1 MSTTSYAYIPLI
13 KDYINQSFPYASTG
27 QGRMSFKS
35 DTLYSYKSK
44 LFQRIA
50 PNTYI
55 LDVAISKYS
64 VTTVKHTMRILQA
77 VPSNTTIYRTYIDN
91 DPISNV
97 VDYIS
102 DIKYLISKF
111 TRARSTK
118 PQWQKQINR
127 TYAELQ
133 SYIEFY
139 KLDKRTAAYRQFKK
153 LFAIMFEAKCL

>member
-13 KDYINQSFPYASTG
+13 NDYINQSFPYASTAH
-27 QGRMSFKS
+27 GRMSFKG

-64 VTTVKHTMRILQA
+64 VTTAKHTTHILSLM
-77 VPSNTTIYRTYIDN
+77 PSNAIIYRTYIDN

-97 VDYIS
+97 IDYIS

-118 PQWQKQINR
+118 PQWRKQINR
-127 TYAELQ
+127 TYVELQ

-139 KLDKRTAAYRQFKK
+139 KLDKRTTAYKQFKK

>member
-1 MSTTSYAYIPLI
+1 MSYYYSTLI
-13 KDYINQSFPYASTG
+13 HDYINQSFPYASTA
-27 QGRMSFKS
+27 QGRMSFKG

-64 VTTVKHTMRILQA
+64 VTTAKHTMSILRA
-77 VPSNTTIYRTYIDN
+77 MPSNVTIYRTCINN

-97 VDYIS
+97 IDYVS
-102 DIKYLISKF
+102 DIKYSISKF

-118 PQWQKQINR
+118 PQWQKHIHR

-133 SYIEFY
+133 LYIEFY
-139 KLDKRTAAYRQFKK
+139 KLDKRITAYKQFKQ

>member
-1 MSTTSYAYIPLI
+1 MSYDYTTLI
-13 KDYINQSFPYASTG
+13 YDYINQSAPIGSTA
-27 QGRMSFKS
+27 QGMMSFKG

-50 PNTYI
+50 PNTYV

-64 VTTVKHTMRILQA
+64 VTTAKHTMRILRA
-77 VPSNTTIYRTYIDN
+77 MPSNTVIYRTCIGN

-97 VDYIS
+97 IDYVS
-102 DIKYLISKF
+102 DVKYLISKF

-118 PQWQKQINR
+118 PQWQKHIHR

-139 KLDKRTAAYRQFKK
+139 KLDKRTTAYRQFKQ
-153 LFAIMFEAKCL
+153 LFVILFEAKCL

>member
-1 MSTTSYAYIPLI
+1 MSNYDYTTLI
-13 KDYINQSFPYASTG
+13 HDYINQSSTNG
-27 QGRMSFKS
+27 STAQGRMSFKG
-35 DTLYSYKSK
+35 DILYSYKSK

-64 VTTVKHTMRILQA
+64 VTTAKHTMRILRA
-77 VPSNTTIYRTYIDN
+77 MPSNVVIYRTCIDN

-97 VDYIS
+97 IDYVS
-102 DIKYLISKF
+102 DIKYLINKF

-118 PQWQKQINR
+118 PQWQKHIHR

-139 KLDKRTAAYRQFKK
+139 KLDKRTAAYRQFKQ

>member
-1 MSTTSYAYIPLI
+1 MSYDYSTLI
-13 KDYINQSFPYASTG
+13 NDYINQSFPYASTA
-27 QGRMSFKS
+27 QGRMSFKG

-55 LDVAISKYS
+55 LDAAISKYS
-64 VTTVKHTMRILQA
+64 VTTAKHTMRILRA
-77 VPSNTTIYRTYIDN
+77 MPGNVIIYRTCIDN

-97 VDYIS
+97 IDYVS
-102 DIKYLISKF
+102 DIKYSISKF

-118 PQWQKQINR
+118 PQWQKHIHR

-139 KLDKRTAAYRQFKK
+139 KLDKRTTAYRQFKQ
-153 LFAIMFEAKCL
+153 LFVIMFEAKCL

>member
-1 MSTTSYAYIPLI
+1 MSYNYNSLI
-13 KDYINQSFPYASTG
+13 IDYITQSAPDGTTA
-27 QGRMSFKS
+27 QGRMSFKG

-64 VTTVKHTMRILQA
+64 ITTAKHTMRILQTM
-77 VPSNTTIYRTYIDN
+77 PSNTVIYRTYIDN
-91 DPISNV
+91 DPIGNV
-97 VDYIS
+97 IDYVS

-118 PQWQKQINR
+118 FQWQKHIHR

-139 KLDKRTAAYRQFKK
+139 KLDKRTTAYIQFKQ
-153 LFAIMFEAKCL
+153 LFVILFEAKCL

>member
-1 MSTTSYAYIPLI
+1 MSYNYTTLI
-13 KDYINQSFPYASTG
+13 DNYINQSAPIGSTAE
-27 QGRMSFKS
+27 GRMSFKG

-64 VTTVKHTMRILQA
+64 ITTAKHTMRILRA
-77 VPSNTTIYRTYIDN
+77 MPSNVVIYRTCIDN

-97 VDYIS
+97 IDYVS

-118 PQWQKQINR
+118 PHWQKHIHR

-139 KLDKRTAAYRQFKK
+139 KLDKRTAAYRQFKQ
-153 LFAIMFEAKCL
+153 LFAIMFEAKVL

>member
-1 MSTTSYAYIPLI
+1 MSNYDYTTLI
-13 KDYINQSFPYASTG
+13 HDYINQSSTNG
-27 QGRMSFKS
+27 STAQGRMSFKGGI
-35 DTLYSYKSK
+35 LYSYKSK

-50 PNTYI
+50 SNTYI

-64 VTTVKHTMRILQA
+64 VTTAKHTMRILRA
-77 VPSNTTIYRTYIDN
+77 MPSNVVIYRTCIDN

-97 VDYIS
+97 IDYVS
-102 DIKYLISKF
+102 DIKYSINKF

-118 PQWQKQINR
+118 PQWQKHIYR

-139 KLDKRTAAYRQFKK
+139 KLDKRTAAYRQFKQ
-153 LFAIMFEAKCL
+153 LFVIMFEAKVL

>member
-1 MSTTSYAYIPLI
+1 MSYNYTTLI
-13 KDYINQSFPYASTG
+13 YDYINQSVPEGTTA
-27 QGRMSFKS
+27 QGRMSFKG

-64 VTTVKHTMRILQA
+64 VTTAKHTMRILRA
-77 VPSNTTIYRTYIDN
+77 MPSNVTIYRTCIDN

-97 VDYIS
+97 IDYVS
-102 DIKYLISKF
+102 DIKYSISKF

-118 PQWQKQINR
+118 PQWQKHINR

-133 SYIEFY
+133 SYMEFY
-139 KLDKRTAAYRQFKK
+139 KLDKRTAAYRQFKQ

>member
-1 MSTTSYAYIPLI
+1 MSTTSYDYTALI
-13 KDYINQSFPYASTG
+13 IGYLSGSIDSWSTA
-27 QGRMSFKS
+27 QGRMSFK
-35 DTLYSYKSK
+35 DDILYSYKSK
-44 LFQRIA
+44 LLQRVG

-64 VTTVKHTMRILQA
+64 ITTAKHTMRILRA
-77 VPSNTTIYRTYIDN
+77 MPSNVTIYRTCIDN

-97 VDYIS
+97 IDYIS

-118 PQWQKQINR
+118 PQWQKHIHR

-139 KLDKRTAAYRQFKK
+139 KLDKRTTAYRQFKQ
-153 LFAIMFEAKCL
+153 LFAIMFEAKVL

>member
-1 MSTTSYAYIPLI
+1 MSYNYNSLI
-13 KDYINQSFPYASTG
+13 IDYINQSFPYASTAE
-27 QGRMSFKS
+27 GRMSFKG

-64 VTTVKHTMRILQA
+64 ITTAKHTMRILQTM
-77 VPSNTTIYRTYIDN
+77 PSNTVIYRTYIDN
-91 DPISNV
+91 DPIGNV
-97 VDYIS
+97 IDYVS

-118 PQWQKQINR
+118 FQWQKHIHR

-139 KLDKRTAAYRQFKK
+139 KLDKRTTAYRQFKQ
-153 LFAIMFEAKCL
+153 LFVIMFEAKCL

>member
-1 MSTTSYAYIPLI
+1 MSYDYSTLI
-13 KDYINQSFPYASTG
+13 HDYINQSFQYASTA
-27 QGRMSFKS
+27 QGRMSFKG
-35 DTLYSYKSK
+35 DILYSYKSK

-50 PNTYI
+50 SNTYV

-64 VTTVKHTMRILQA
+64 VTTAKHTSRILYA
-77 VPSNTTIYRTYIDN
+77 MPSNAVIYRTCIDN

-97 VDYIS
+97 IDYVS
-102 DIKYLISKF
+102 DIKYSINKF

-118 PQWQKQINR
+118 PQWQKHIHR

-139 KLDKRTAAYRQFKK
+139 KLDKRTTAYRQFKQ
-153 LFAIMFEAKCL
+153 LFAIMFESKCL

>member
-1 MSTTSYAYIPLI
+1 MSYDYTTLI
-13 KDYINQSFPYASTG
+13 CNYINQSFPYASTA
-27 QGRMSFKS
+27 QGRMSFKG
-35 DTLYSYKSK
+35 DILYSYKSK

-50 PNTYI
+50 PNTYV

-64 VTTVKHTMRILQA
+64 VTTSRHTNLILRNM
-77 VPSNTTIYRTYIDN
+77 PSNVTIYRTCIDN

-97 VDYIS
+97 IDYIS
-102 DIKYLISKF
+102 DIKYSISKF

-118 PQWQKQINR
+118 FQWQKHIHKS
-127 TYAELQ
+127 YAELQ

-139 KLDKRTAAYRQFKK
+139 ELDKRTTAYRQFKQ

>member
-1 MSTTSYAYIPLI
+1 MSYDYTTLI
-13 KDYINQSFPYASTG
+13 RNYLNQSAPDGTTA
-27 QGRMSFKS
+27 QGRMSFKG

-44 LFQRIA
+44 LFQRIG
-50 PNTYI
+50 PNTYV

-64 VTTVKHTMRILQA
+64 VTTAKHTMRILRA
-77 VPSNTTIYRTYIDN
+77 MPSNATIYRTYIDN

-111 TRARSTK
+111 TKARSTK
-118 PQWQKQINR
+118 PQWQKQIKR

-139 KLDKRTAAYRQFKK
+139 KVDKRTTAYRQFKQ
-153 LFAIMFEAKCL
+153 LFVIMFEAKCL

>member
-1 MSTTSYAYIPLI
+1 MSYNYTTLI
-13 KDYINQSFPYASTG
+13 HNYINQSAPIGSTAE
-27 QGRMSFKS
+27 GRMSFKG
-35 DTLYSYKSK
+35 DTLYSYESK

-64 VTTVKHTMRILQA
+64 ITTAKHTMRILLA
-77 VPSNTTIYRTYIDN
+77 MPSNTVIYRTCIDN
-91 DPISNV
+91 DSISNV
-97 VDYIS
+97 IDYIS
-102 DIKYLISKF
+102 YIKYSISKF

-118 PQWQKQINR
+118 PQWQKHIHR
-127 TYAELQ
+127 THAELQ

-139 KLDKRTAAYRQFKK
+139 KLDKRTTTYRQFKQ

>member
-1 MSTTSYAYIPLI
+1 MSYDYTTLI
-13 KDYINQSFPYASTG
+13 YDYINQSAPDGSTA
-27 QGRMSFKS
+27 QGRMSFKG

-64 VTTVKHTMRILQA
+64 ITTAKHTMRILRA
-77 VPSNTTIYRTYIDN
+77 MPDNVTIYRTCIDN
-91 DPISNV
+91 GPISNV
-97 VDYIS
+97 IDYVS
-102 DIKYLISKF
+102 DIKYSIGKF

-118 PQWQKQINR
+118 PQWQKHINR
-127 TYAELQ
+127 TYTELQ

-139 KLDKRTAAYRQFKK
+139 KLDKRTTAYRQFKQ

>member
-1 MSTTSYAYIPLI
+1 MNAPSYDYLSLI
-13 KDYINQSFPYASTG
+13 DNYINQSAPDGYTA
-27 QGRMSFKS
+27 QGKMSFKG

-50 PNTYI
+50 PNTYV
-55 LDVAISKYS
+55 LDAAISKYS
-64 VTTVKHTMRILQA
+64 VTTAKHTSRILRA
-77 VPSNTTIYRTYIDN
+77 IPSNVTIYRTYIDN

-97 VDYIS
+97 IDYIS

-111 TRARSTK
+111 TQAKNTK
-118 PQWQKQINR
+118 PQWQKHIHR

-139 KLDKRTAAYRQFKK
+139 KVDKRTTAYRQFKQ
-153 LFAIMFEAKCL
+153 LFVIMFEAKCL

>member
-1 MSTTSYAYIPLI
+1 MSYNYDSLI
-13 KDYINQSFPYASTG
+13 IDYINQSAPDGTTA
-27 QGRMSFKS
+27 QGRMSFKG
-35 DTLYSYKSK
+35 DILYSYKSK

-50 PNTYI
+50 PNTYV

-64 VTTVKHTMRILQA
+64 VTTAKHTMRILRA
-77 VPSNTTIYRTYIDN
+77 LPSNVTVYRTYIDN

-97 VDYIS
+97 IDYVS

-111 TRARSTK
+111 TRARNTK
-118 PQWQKQINR
+118 PQWQKHIHR
-127 TYAELQ
+127 TYADLQ

-139 KLDKRTAAYRQFKK
+139 KLDKRTTAYRQFKQ

>member
-1 MSTTSYAYIPLI
+1 MNTTSYDYTGLI
-13 KDYINQSFPYASTG
+13 DNYLTQSTNSWSTA
-27 QGRMSFKS
+27 QGRMSFKG
-35 DTLYSYKSK
+35 DILYSYKSK

-50 PNTYI
+50 PNTYV

-64 VTTVKHTMRILQA
+64 VTTAKHTMRILRA
-77 VPSNTTIYRTYIDN
+77 MPSNTVIYRTCIDN

-97 VDYIS
+97 IDYIS

-111 TRARSTK
+111 TLAKSTK
-118 PQWQKQINR
+118 SQWHENIHR

-139 KLDKRTAAYRQFKK
+139 KLDKRITAYRQFKQ

>member
-1 MSTTSYAYIPLI
+1 MSYNYDSLI
-13 KDYINQSFPYASTG
+13 IDYINQSAPDGSTA
-27 QGRMSFKS
+27 QGRMSFKG

-50 PNTYI
+50 PNTYV

-64 VTTVKHTMRILQA
+64 ITTAKHTMRILQA
-77 VPSNTTIYRTYIDN
+77 MPSNVTIYRTYIDN

-97 VDYIS
+97 IDYVS
-102 DIKYLISKF
+102 DVKYLISKF

-118 PQWQKQINR
+118 PQWQKHIHR

-139 KLDKRTAAYRQFKK
+139 KLDKRTTAYRQFKQ

>member
-1 MSTTSYAYIPLI
+1 MSYDYLSLI
-13 KDYINQSFPYASTG
+13 YDYINQSAPDGYTA
-27 QGRMSFKS
+27 QGRMSFKG
-35 DTLYSYKSK
+35 DILYSYKSK

-50 PNTYI
+50 PNTYV

-64 VTTVKHTMRILQA
+64 VTTAKHTMRILRTM
-77 VPSNTTIYRTYIDN
+77 PSNTVIYRTCIDN

-97 VDYIS
+97 IDYVS

-118 PQWQKQINR
+118 PQWQKQIHKS
-127 TYAELQ
+127 YAELQ

-139 KLDKRTAAYRQFKK
+139 KLDKRTAAYRQFKQ

>member
-1 MSTTSYAYIPLI
+1 MSYNYTTLI
-13 KDYINQSFPYASTG
+13 YNYINQSFPYASTAE
-27 QGRMSFKS
+27 GRMSFKG

-64 VTTVKHTMRILQA
+64 VTTAKHTTRILQTM
-77 VPSNTTIYRTYIDN
+77 PSNVTIYRTCIDN

-97 VDYIS
+97 IDYVS

-111 TRARSTK
+111 TRARNTK
-118 PQWQKQINR
+118 FQWQKHIHR
-127 TYAELQ
+127 TYGELQ

-139 KLDKRTAAYRQFKK
+139 KLDKRTAAYKQFKQ

>member
-1 MSTTSYAYIPLI
+1 MSYNYDSLI
-13 KDYINQSFPYASTG
+13 IDYINQSFPYGSTA
-27 QGRMSFKS
+27 QGRMSFKK

-64 VTTVKHTMRILQA
+64 ITTAKHTMRILRA
-77 VPSNTTIYRTYIDN
+77 MPSNAVIYRTYIDN

-97 VDYIS
+97 IDYVS
-102 DIKYLISKF
+102 DVKYLISKF
-111 TRARSTK
+111 TRARNTK
-118 PQWQKQINR
+118 FQWQKHIHR

-139 KLDKRTAAYRQFKK
+139 KLDKRTTAYRQFKQ
-153 LFAIMFEAKCL
+153 LFVILFEAKCL

>member
-1 MSTTSYAYIPLI
+1 MSYDYTTLI
-13 KDYINQSFPYASTG
+13 YDYINQSFPYASTA
-27 QGRMSFKS
+27 QGRMSFKG

-64 VTTVKHTMRILQA
+64 ATTAKHTMRILRA
-77 VPSNTTIYRTYIDN
+77 MPSNTVIYRTCIDN

-97 VDYIS
+97 IDYVS
-102 DIKYLISKF
+102 DVKYLISKF
-111 TRARSTK
+111 SRARNTK
-118 PQWQKQINR
+118 PQWQKHIHR

-139 KLDKRTAAYRQFKK
+139 KLDKRTTAYRQFKQ
-153 LFAIMFEAKCL
+153 LFVIMFEAKCL

>member
-1 MSTTSYAYIPLI
+1 MSYDYNTLI
-13 KDYINQSFPYASTG
+13 NDYINQSFPYASTA

-35 DTLYSYKSK
+35 DILYSYKSK

-50 PNTYI
+50 HNTYI

-64 VTTVKHTMRILQA
+64 ATTAKHTMRILRA
-77 VPSNTTIYRTYIDN
+77 MPSNVNIYRTCIDN

-97 VDYIS
+97 IDYVS

-111 TRARSTK
+111 IRARNTK
-118 PQWQKQINR
+118 PQWQKHIHR

-139 KLDKRTAAYRQFKK
+139 KLDKRTTAYRQFKQ
-153 LFAIMFEAKCL
+153 LFVIMFEAKCF

>member
-1 MSTTSYAYIPLI
+1 MSYDYTTLI
-13 KDYINQSFPYASTG
+13 YNYINQSFPYASTAE
-27 QGRMSFKS
+27 GRMSFKG

-50 PNTYI
+50 PNTYV

-64 VTTVKHTMRILQA
+64 ITTAEHTSRILHA
-77 VPSNTTIYRTYIDN
+77 MPSNVTIYRTCIDN

-97 VDYIS
+97 IDYVS
-102 DIKYLISKF
+102 DIKYSISKF

-118 PQWQKQINR
+118 PQWQKHIHR
-127 TYAELQ
+127 TYVELQ

-139 KLDKRTAAYRQFKK
+139 KLDKRTTAYRQFKQ

>member
-1 MSTTSYAYIPLI
+1 MSYDYTTLI
-13 KDYINQSFPYASTG
+13 RNYVNKSFPYASTA
-27 QGRMSFKS
+27 QGRMSFKG
-35 DTLYSYKSK
+35 DILCSYKSK

-50 PNTYI
+50 PNTYV

-64 VTTVKHTMRILQA
+64 VTTAKHTSRILRA
-77 VPSNTTIYRTYIDN
+77 MPSNVNIYRTCIDN

-97 VDYIS
+97 IDYIS

-118 PQWQKQINR
+118 SQWQEHIHR

-139 KLDKRTAAYRQFKK
+139 KLDKRTTAYKQFKQ
-153 LFAIMFEAKCL
+153 LFVILFEAKCL

>member
-1 MSTTSYAYIPLI
+1 MSYKYTTLI
-13 KDYINQSFPYASTG
+13 YNYINQSAPNGTTA
-27 QGRMSFKS
+27 QGRMSFKG

-64 VTTVKHTMRILQA
+64 VTTAKHTMRILRA
-77 VPSNTTIYRTYIDN
+77 MPSNTTIYRTYIDQ
-91 DPISNV
+91 PIQQNV
-97 VDYIS
+97 LSYIS
-102 DIKYLISKF
+102 DIRYLISKF
-111 TRARSTK
+111 TRARNTK
-118 PQWQKQINR
+118 FQWQKQINR

-139 KLDKRTAAYRQFKK
+139 KVDKRTTAYRQFKQ
-153 LFAIMFEAKCL
+153 LFTIMFEAKCL

>member
-1 MSTTSYAYIPLI
+1 MSYDYTTLI
-13 KDYINQSFPYASTG
+13 YDYINQVCPDGTTAE
-27 QGRMSFKS
+27 GRMSFRSK
-35 DTLYSYKSK
+35 TLYSYKSK

-64 VTTVKHTMRILQA
+64 VTTAKHTMCILRA
-77 VPSNTTIYRTYIDN
+77 MPSNVTIYRTYIDN

-97 VDYIS
+97 IDYVS
-102 DIKYLISKF
+102 DVKYSISKF

-118 PQWQKQINR
+118 PQWHKHIHR

-139 KLDKRTAAYRQFKK
+139 KLDKRTTAYRQFKQ

>member
-1 MSTTSYAYIPLI
+1 MSYDYTTLI
-13 KDYINQSFPYASTG
+13 YDYINQSFPYASTA
-27 QGRMSFKS
+27 QGRMSFKG

-50 PNTYI
+50 PHTYI

-64 VTTVKHTMRILQA
+64 VTTAKHTMRILRA
-77 VPSNTTIYRTYIDN
+77 LPSNVTIYRTYINN

-97 VDYIS
+97 IDYVS
-102 DIKYLISKF
+102 DIKYSISKF

-118 PQWQKQINR
+118 FQWQKHIHKSY
-127 TYAELQ
+127 TELQ

-139 KLDKRTAAYRQFKK
+139 KLDKRTTAYRQFKQ

>member
-1 MSTTSYAYIPLI
+1 MSYNYTTLI
-13 KDYINQSFPYASTG
+13 DNYINQSTPIGSTA
-27 QGRMSFKS
+27 QGRMSFKG
-35 DTLYSYKSK
+35 DILYSYKSK

-50 PNTYI
+50 PHTYI

-64 VTTVKHTMRILQA
+64 VTTAKHTKRILRNI
-77 VPSNTTIYRTYIDN
+77 PSNAVIYRTCIDN

-97 VDYIS
+97 IDYVS
-102 DIKYLISKF
+102 DVKYLISKF

-118 PQWQKQINR
+118 PQWQKQIHR
-127 TYAELQ
+127 TYTELQ

-139 KLDKRTAAYRQFKK
+139 KLDKRTTAYRQFKQ

>member
-1 MSTTSYAYIPLI
+1 MAYDYTTLI
-13 KDYINQSFPYASTG
+13 YDYINQVYSNGTTA
-27 QGRMSFKS
+27 QGRMSFKG
-35 DTLYSYKSK
+35 DILYSYKSK

-55 LDVAISKYS
+55 LDAAISKYS
-64 VTTVKHTMRILQA
+64 VTTAKHTMRILRA
-77 VPSNTTIYRTYIDN
+77 MPSNVTIYRTCIDN

-97 VDYIS
+97 IDYVS
-102 DIKYLISKF
+102 DIKYSISKF

-118 PQWQKQINR
+118 PQWQKHINR

-139 KLDKRTAAYRQFKK
+139 KLDKRTTAYRQFKQ
-153 LFAIMFEAKCL
+153 LFVIMFEAKCL